1 MANHHLSDSNALSGS
16 AKITLPTTKYKATD
30 GPWLRRATTCG
41 RKSPLSWTRDAT
53 TAPTPPSTASPTSA
67 GRRTMAR
74 TRLCTAFS
82 GTLFSLSILS
92 NINWVNLE
100 FEIILVTYWQTW
112 IDVKHRLSV
121 VCVGLTGA
129 AFVLRQATV
138 FWMEAIM
145 IKPTQKTRMS
155 LKCHFRCPLTCAS
168 RRSPTQP
175 PNSFTRL

>member
-1 MANHHLSDSNALSGS
+1 MVYGQSSLLSDSNALSGS
-16 AKITLPTTKYKATD
+16 AKITLPTIKYKATD

-41 RKSPLSWTRDAT
+41 RKSRVDPPLSWTRDAT

-100 FEIILVTYWQTW
+100 FEIILVTYWQTR

-121 VCVGLTGA
+121 VCIGLTGA
-129 AFVLRQATV
+129 AVVLRQATI
-138 FWMEAIM
+138 FWMEVIM
-145 IKPTQKTRMS
+145 IKPRQKTKMS
-155 LKCHFRCPLTCAS
+155 LKWCYTVCFRNVLIV
-168 RRSPTQP
+168 
-175 PNSFTRL
+175 